1 MRRHSTR
8 AVDPA
13 WFRSHV
19 RPAHEDNWSATEAA
33 LLADP
38 HERRRITELTA
49 ELVGGF
55 DRPIIVTRDRWWS
68 RRLRV
73 ADGVH
78 RSIAAMR
85 LGIPLLIRRGY
96 PPDTADEGADIYT
109 VTAGDGVAEE
119 FLDAALSLSSFRCS
133 AGPWVQCDVASGG
146 ADRPVQLYLTRH
158 DGLQEVIAAQLQQRL
173 REAGWPAATVAF
185 TEHAED

>member
-1 MRRHSTR
+1 MKREGTHT
-8 AVDPA
+8 VKPA
-13 WFRSHV
+13 WFRRHV
-19 RPAHEDNWSATEAA
+19 LPANEQHWNDTEAI

-38 HERRRITELTA
+38 HERRRIAELAA

-55 DRPIIVTRDRWWS
+55 DRPIVVCRDHWWS

-96 PPDTADEGADIYT
+96 PSESDDDDDDDIYT
-109 VTAGDGVAEE
+109 ATADGAEPAE
-119 FLDAALSLSSFRCS
+119 FLDATLSLSSFRCT
-133 AGPWVQCDVASGG
+133 AGPWVQCDVASGAPDG
-146 ADRPVQLYLTRH
+146 RVQLHLSRH
-158 DGLQEVIAAQLQQRL
+158 EGLQEMIAAQLQGRL
-173 REAGWPAATVAF
+173 CDAGWAAQVQF
-185 TEHAED
+185 CGPAED